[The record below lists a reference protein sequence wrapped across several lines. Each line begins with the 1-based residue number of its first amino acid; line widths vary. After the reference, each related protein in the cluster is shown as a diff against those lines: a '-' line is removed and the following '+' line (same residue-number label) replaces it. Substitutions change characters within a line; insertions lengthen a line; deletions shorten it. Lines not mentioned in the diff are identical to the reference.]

1 MIYTL
6 ESQVFAESEK
16 ATHTLKDVVFSV
28 HKLEE
33 ELRMLRA
40 YAFKNK
46 QPMNPNENQRL
57 KEQ

>member
-28 HKLEE
+28 HQIE
-33 ELRMLRA
+33 
-40 YAFKNK
+40 
-46 QPMNPNENQRL
+46 
-57 KEQ
+57 